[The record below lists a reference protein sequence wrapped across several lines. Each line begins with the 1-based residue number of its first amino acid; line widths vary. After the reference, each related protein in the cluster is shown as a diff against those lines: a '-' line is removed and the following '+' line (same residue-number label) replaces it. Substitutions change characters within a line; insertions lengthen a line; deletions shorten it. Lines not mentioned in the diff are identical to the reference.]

1 MHALFKHDP
10 FYLVCG
16 VYIVISVTSQDNNR
30 LKMNIQIVCMVF
42 FSVYANVHCEDIV
55 LSLTYTWPQEPAG
68 YDRIAKVAV
77 PETQPGEKVP
87 VVFDLHGMEI

>member
-1 MHALFKHDP
+1 M
-10 FYLVCG
+10 VCTLL
-16 VYIVISVTSQDNNR
+16 SLVTSQDNNR

-42 FSVYANVHCEDIV
+42 FSVYANVHCDCEDIV

-87 VVFDLHGMEI
+87 VVFDLHGIEI

>member
-1 MHALFKHDP
+1 MYIFISCHF
-10 FYLVCG
+10 LVL
-16 VYIVISVTSQDNNR
+16 SQDNNR

-42 FSVYANVHCEDIV
+42 FSVNVHCEDIV

-77 PETQPGEKVP
+77 PEVQPGEKVP

>member
-1 MHALFKHDP
+1 MYIFISCHF
-10 FYLVCG
+10 LVL
-16 VYIVISVTSQDNNR
+16 SQDNNR
-30 LKMNIQIVCMVF
+30 LNMNMQIVCMVF

-77 PETQPGEKVP
+77 PEVQPGEKVP